1 MNDQTSQKAKRAERS
16 DKGLFMTMMGV
27 FFLLFAIA
35 PAYWAF
41 YNFGE
46 YRQTADFIRQ
56 LNEKSKTDATPGE
69 RQERGERISSSSAR
83 AERYGLEMLLSGAG
97 GAVLFGIALLF
108 FRKAWRSRNRKNF
121 YENIDPRTIP
131 IPPNR
136 IEVSYQKLYD
146 ILFALIFFFFGGML
160 LLIIY
165 QNFTSRF
172 IKPADAI
179 IRSLI
184 FAVPIILLLSVI
196 CYLMIRAK
204 RNALKFFDASG
215 IKRGD
220 GRIFAWNEFCG
231 TVTQTAFNQRTQRK
245 YIWRVEL
252 VFANGESAWLIPNRI
267 KNYDEVF
274 NYVASLPPA
283 VLRN

>member
-1 MNDQTSQKAKRAERS
+1 MKNVKTNRAERP

-46 YRQTADFIRQ
+46 YRQTADFIERLSESFKKNQ
-56 LNEKSKTDATPGE
+56 TPEAGQEYSE
-69 RQERGERISSSSAR
+69 RVSAMSSR
-83 AERYGLEMLLSGAG
+83 AERYQFEMMLSGAG

-136 IEVSYQKLYD
+136 IEVSYKKLYD
-146 ILFALIFFFFGGML
+146 VLFALIFLFFGGML
-160 LLIIY
+160 LLIIF
-165 QNFTSRF
+165 QNFTSKF
-172 IKPADAI
+172 IKSADAI

-204 RNALKFFDASG
+204 RNALRFFDASG

-220 GRIFAWNEFCG
+220 GRIFAWSEFCG
-231 TVTQTAFNQRTQRK
+231 KVTQTAFNQRTQRK

-252 VFANGESAWLIPNRI
+252 VFADGESAWLIPNRI
-267 KNYDEVF
+267 KNYDEIF

-283 VLRN
+283 TLKT